1 MENTIVTIEVRGR
14 KVHEAVGGAGKPL
27 LYLHS
32 AMGEAHWLVPHLPEL
47 AKRRE
52 VHAPAHPGF
61 LASEGIEQI
70 RDMSDYVDHYLD
82 YLDVKGWEKVDVVG
96 HSLGGWLAA
105 EIAVRE
111 PERVGRLV
119 LSSAVGIWI
128 REEPLADIF
137 AFNPDRPEKMTELLF
152 HDTSSPIAQA
162 MSPAIDEE
170 MPEPL
175 LVEFLKAMAAT
186 AKVGWN
192 PLLHDPRL
200 EGKLRRITSPTLCL
214 WGDHDR
220 VSPPAYARRY
230 AERIAGARVELLP
243 GCGHMS
249 FLEKPVEWSQKVLAF
264 VG

>member
-1 MENTIVTIEVRGR
+1 VESAIVTTEVRGR
-14 KVHEAVGGAGKPL
+14 KVQEAVGGEGKPL

-32 AMGEAHWLVPHLPEL
+32 AMGEAHWLMPHLHEL

-52 VHAPAHPGF
+52 VHAPALPGF

-70 RDMSDYVDHYLD
+70 RDIGDYAEHTLD
-82 YLDVKGWEKVDVVG
+82 YLDAKGWAQVDVVG

-105 EIAVRE
+105 EVAVRA
-111 PERVGRLV
+111 PERIGRLV

-137 AFNPDRPEKMTELLF
+137 AFNPERPERMAELLF
-152 HDTSSPIAQA
+152 HDLSSPIAQA
-162 MSPAIDEE
+162 MSPSISEE
-170 MPEPL
+170 MPEAV
-175 LVEFLKAMAAT
+175 LVEFLKAMTAT

-192 PLLHDPRL
+192 PLLHNPRL
-200 EGKLRRITSPTLCL
+200 EAKLHRVTSPTLCL
-214 WGDHDR
+214 WGAHDR
-220 VSPPAYARRY
+220 VAPPAYARRY
-230 AERIAGARVELLP
+230 AERIPGAAVELLP

-249 FLEKPVEWSQKVLAF
+249 FLEQPAAWAAKVLAF